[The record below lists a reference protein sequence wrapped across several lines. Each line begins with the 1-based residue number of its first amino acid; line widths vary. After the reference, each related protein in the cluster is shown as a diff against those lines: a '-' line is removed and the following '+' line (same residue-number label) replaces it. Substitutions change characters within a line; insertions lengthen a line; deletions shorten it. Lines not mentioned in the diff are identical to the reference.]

1 MLGDRVGHLPRA
13 PAATLHRCTLPH
25 RAQPGNVDT
34 PLAGK
39 SKDEEGVRTYG
50 EPSGAKVLSPSHIG
64 DAVVYA
70 VSQPAHVAVNEIMV
84 EPRDEPC

>member
-1 MLGDRVGHLPRA
+1 MWCCSAA
-13 PAATLHRCTLPH
+13 PLLHPDTFNALAHP
-25 RAQPGNVDT
+25 QPGNVDT

-39 SKDEEGVRTYG
+39 SKDEEGVKAYG